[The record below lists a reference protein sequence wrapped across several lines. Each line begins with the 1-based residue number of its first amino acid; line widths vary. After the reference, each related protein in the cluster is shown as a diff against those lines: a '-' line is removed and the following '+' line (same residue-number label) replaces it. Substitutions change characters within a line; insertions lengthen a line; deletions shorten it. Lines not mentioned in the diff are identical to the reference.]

1 MNQII
6 LMKTVTH
13 FKYCFLLFPVK
24 MGKFSFRCFFYFY
37 LKVNLLLNVLLCC
50 CVVVLLC
57 YLKVNLLLNVL
68 LCWLGFLYSERVFL
82 FVQGVIYQ
90 AIQQLFQSASAPNDT
105 GGFEFSISY
114 MEIYNENC
122 RDLLRPVCVANHTP
136 LPIFT
141 DGFEFNCILFLIYIC
156 CLCSQT
162 IHYSIYVVRWF
173 SALPLFS

>member
-24 MGKFSFRCFFYFY
+24 MGKFSFRCFFYF
-37 LKVNLLLNVLLCC
+37 
-50 CVVVLLC
+50 

-122 RDLLRPVCVANHTP
+122 RDLLRPVCVANNHTP
-136 LPIFT
+136 LPI
-141 DGFEFNCILFLIYIC
+141 LYLY
-156 CLCSQT
+156 
-162 IHYSIYVVRWF
+162 
-173 SALPLFS
+173 